1 MAEPKEELLY
11 IGVYR
16 PLEIRKALLEA
27 SKSSIQILQ
36 ANEEFKKIRQ
46 QKHELEEELTQI
58 IKQIIALASQIKS
71 LTPKVKMS
79 SLPKKPIYEPEEV
92 PDAEMLPK
100 EKAAP
105 VEMMEEDKLEK
116 ELKEIEEKLRGL

>member
-16 PLEIRKALLEA
+16 PLEIRRSLLEA

-46 QKHELEEELTQI
+46 HKHELEEEFAQI

-71 LTPKVKMS
+71 LAPKVKMS

-92 PDAEMLPK
+92 PDVEMLPK
-100 EKAAP
+100 EKAVP
-105 VEMMEEDKLEK
+105 EETMEEDKLEK